1 MGKENRTTSMEIKNE
16 LKART
21 LEAILADRANYPSD
35 SKHATALGIA
45 PSVYSAIKKG
55 KLDKQL
61 SDSAWL
67 SLARR
72 LNVPLRGEIEWK
84 VAQTDTYS
92 YITSQLEACQE
103 RSLSALLCDIPNIGK
118 TFSAR
123 HYARTHKHVVYIDC
137 SQVKTKVRL
146 VRSIAIGFG
155 LEAKGRYEEV
165 YADLVYYLKG
175 LDSPLIILDEA
186 GDLQYEAFLELK
198 ALWNATE
205 RSCGWY
211 MMGADGLRAKIE
223 RSIDCCKVG
232 YTELFSR
239 FGDAYRKVTPQDG
252 EERKSF
258 LLKQAVEVAKLNAP
272 EGVDAVSLAR
282 KSGGLRKVYT
292 EIEKLKLQV
301 GA

>member
-1 MGKENRTTSMEIKNE
+1 MQYAMQLSNE
-16 LKART
+16 LKERT
-21 LEAILADRANYPSD
+21 LTAILADRANYPSD
-35 SKHATALGIA
+35 SKHATAIGISS
-45 PSVYSAIKKG
+45 SVYSTIKKG

-84 VAQTDTYS
+84 VAKTDTYS

-137 SQVKTKVRL
+137 SQTKTKVRL

-155 LEAKGRYEEV
+155 LDAKGRYEEV

-175 LDSPLIILDEA
+175 LHQPLIILDEA

-205 RSCGWY
+205 RACGWY

-239 FGDAYRKVTPQDG
+239 FGDAYRKVTP
-252 EERKSF
+252 
-258 LLKQAVEVAKLNAP
+258 VAPFPGCVN
-272 EGVDAVSLAR
+272 
-282 KSGGLRKVYT
+282 
-292 EIEKLKLQV
+292 
-301 GA
+301 

>member
-1 MGKENRTTSMEIKNE
+1 MEIKNE

-21 LEAILADRANYPSD
+21 LDAISADRANYPSD
-35 SKHATALGIA
+35 SKHATALGVA

-84 VAQTDTYS
+84 VAPTATFDYVTG
-92 YITSQLEACQE
+92 QLEACQE

-137 SQVKTKVRL
+137 SQCKTKVRL
-146 VRSIAIGFG
+146 VRSIALGFG
-155 LEAKGRYEEV
+155 LEAKGRYEDV

-175 LDSPLIILDEA
+175 LDNPLIILDEA

-205 RSCGWY
+205 RACGWY

-258 LLKQAVEVAKLNAP
+258 LLKQAVEVARLNAP

-292 EIEKLKLQV
+292 EIEKLRLQA

>member
-1 MGKENRTTSMEIKNE
+1 MEIKNE

-21 LEAILADRANYPSD
+21 LDAISADRANYPSD
-35 SKHATALGIA
+35 SKHATALGVA
-45 PSVYSAIKKG
+45 PSVYSAIKKC

-84 VAQTDTYS
+84 VAKTDTYS

-137 SQVKTKVRL
+137 SQTKTKVRL
-146 VRSIAIGFG
+146 VRSIALGFG

-175 LDSPLIILDEA
+175 LDTPLIILDEA

-205 RSCGWY
+205 RACGWY

-223 RSIDCCKVG
+223 RSIECCKVG
-232 YTELFSR
+232 YPELFSG
-239 FGDAYRKVTPQDG
+239 FGDAYRKVRPQDS

-292 EIEKLKLQV
+292 EIEKLKLQ
-301 GA
+301 A

>member
-1 MGKENRTTSMEIKNE
+1 M
-16 LKART
+16 
-21 LEAILADRANYPSD
+21 
-35 SKHATALGIA
+35 
-45 PSVYSAIKKG
+45 
-55 KLDKQL
+55 
-61 SDSAWL
+61 
-67 SLARR
+67 
-72 LNVPLRGEIEWK
+72 
-84 VAQTDTYS
+84 
-92 YITSQLEACQE
+92 
-103 RSLSALLCDIPNIGK
+103 CDIPNIGK

-137 SQVKTKVRL
+137 SQTKTKVRL

-155 LEAKGRYEEV
+155 LDAKGRYEEV

-175 LDSPLIILDEA
+175 LDNPLIILDEA

-205 RSCGWY
+205 RACGWY

-223 RSIDCCKVG
+223 RSIDRCKVG

-292 EIEKLKLQV
+292 EIEKLKLQA

>member
-1 MGKENRTTSMEIKNE
+1 MELTNE
-16 LKART
+16 LKKRA
-21 LEAILADRANYPSD
+21 LAAILADRTNYPSD
-35 SKHATALGIA
+35 SKHATALGIS
-45 PSVYSAIKKG
+45 PSVYSSIKKG

-72 LNVPLRGEIEWK
+72 LNVPLRPEVEWK
-84 VAQTDTYS
+84 VANTATYS
-92 YITSQLEACQE
+92 YITQQLEACQE

-137 SQVKTKVRL
+137 SQTKTKVRL
-146 VRSIAIGFG
+146 VRAIAQGFG
-155 LEAKGRYEEV
+155 LDAKGRYEEV

-175 LDSPLIILDEA
+175 LDLPLIILDEA

-205 RSCGWY
+205 RACGWY

-252 EERKSF
+252 EERQHF

-292 EIEKLKLQV
+292 EIEKLKIQ

>member
-1 MGKENRTTSMEIKNE
+1 MQYAMQLSNE
-16 LKART
+16 LKERT
-21 LEAILADRANYPSD
+21 LAAILADRANYPSD
-35 SKHATALGIA
+35 SKHATAIGISS
-45 PSVYSAIKKG
+45 SVYSTIKKG

-84 VAQTDTYS
+84 VAKTDTYS

-137 SQVKTKVRL
+137 SQTKTKVRL

-155 LEAKGRYEEV
+155 LDAKGRYEEV

-175 LDSPLIILDEA
+175 LHQPLIILDEA

-205 RSCGWY
+205 RACGWY

-292 EIEKLKLQV
+292 EIEKLKLQA